1 MTISFKDIAD
11 ILKSV
16 DDSNAQHIEI
26 DVEGLRLVVHK
37 HGAPALN
44 PASASPA
51 ETKASAPVDPEPTIT
66 PSEEPAP
73 AAEPPVPDGYHAI
86 RSPMVGTFYRRPS
99 PEAAPFVEPGTK
111 VGAGDPL
118 CLIEVMKLYTTV
130 ESTVHG
136 TVASVLAEDG
146 SLVEF
151 NQQLF
156 SIKVE

>member
-1 MTISFKDIAD
+1 MTISFRDIAD

-37 HGAPALN
+37 HGAPATNLAPVS
-44 PASASPA
+44 PASTKPPA
-51 ETKASAPVDPEPTIT
+51 PTDPEPAVT

-73 AAEPPVPDGYHAI
+73 AKEPEVPDGYHAI

-99 PEAAPFVEPGTK
+99 PEAAPFVEAGSK
-111 VGAGDPL
+111 VAAGDPL

-130 ESTVHG
+130 ESTVQG

>member
-1 MTISFKDIAD
+1 MTISFRDIAD
-11 ILKSV
+11 ILKSL
-16 DDSNAQHIEI
+16 DNSNAQHIEI

-37 HGAPALN
+37 QGAPAPYPTPTSAPVEQTPAPADPN
-44 PASASPA
+44 PTVTPSEQPASAKEPDIPA
-51 ETKASAPVDPEPTIT
+51 
-66 PSEEPAP
+66 
-73 AAEPPVPDGYHAI
+73 GYHAV

-99 PEAAPFVEPGTK
+99 PEAAPFVKPGSK
-111 VGAGDPL
+111 VVTGDPL

-130 ESTVHG
+130 ESTMQG
-136 TVASVLAEDG
+136 TVAAVLAEDG